1 MVYPRIT
8 HPVPV
13 PVSRDNL
20 SRSRSVRV
28 AMEALDQLLLAC
40 HCQSINLFVESFLT
54 MVAKLL
60 ESDKPDLQI
69 LGTNSFVKF
78 ANIEED
84 TPSYHRS
91 YDFFVSR
98 FSEMCHSDH
107 GDPDVRDRIRMSGI
121 RGLQGVVRKTVND
134 ELQANIWE
142 PQHMDKIVP
151 SLLFNL
157 QHAHSRCP
165 SPLQAAA
172 AADAHAQESPW
183 ELAER
188 CLRELLGR
196 AQFGNIKNALRPVL
210 VHLDSHA
217 LWEPQVFAR
226 GCFRII
232 MFSIQPQHSHLV
244 IQQLLQHLD
253 ANGRSGAAV
262 RAGIVAVLSE
272 AAAIAAA
279 GAVGPT
285 VLEVF
290 NTLLR
295 QLRLSIDLALA
306 GNSQNSQ
313 NSQNSGAA
321 DSQNSRQLQESKFQ
335 EAVIKTIGSFSAT
348 LPPYQQSEV
357 MLFII
362 NKVPIPDNSRHSQ
375 HSRNIPE
382 PGAEPDGKENRNRL
396 TQLML
401 LKSLLQ
407 VSSGLQSSSLLT
419 ALPGP
424 FLDRLLAP
432 ALLPQPQLQI
442 FVLQILGS
450 FLDRRRLQPRLR
462 PASSITDVSL
472 LKLKVEKCSRQD
484 SVFMKKHGAALLCH
498 AFRVC
503 RLCPGSPEHFRAL
516 FRLLA
521 LLSLEL
527 GTDDVIT
534 DLLRLVLALQ
544 DVAQE
549 EPQLPEL
556 SRCAL
561 PALGAA
567 LLVLLGHLLG
577 VPAFLQH
584 VQE

>member
-1 MVYPRIT
+1 
-8 HPVPV
+8 
-13 PVSRDNL
+13 
-20 SRSRSVRV
+20 
-28 AMEALDQLLLAC
+28 
-40 HCQSINLFVESFLT
+40 
-54 MVAKLL
+54 
-60 ESDKPDLQI
+60 
-69 LGTNSFVKF
+69 
-78 ANIEED
+78 
-84 TPSYHRS
+84 
-91 YDFFVSR
+91 
-98 FSEMCHSDH
+98 
-107 GDPDVRDRIRMSGI
+107 
-121 RGLQGVVRKTVND
+121 
-134 ELQANIWE
+134 
-142 PQHMDKIVP
+142 MDKIVP

-157 QHAHSRCP
+157 QHAGRAESRCP
-165 SPLQAAA
+165 SPLQAPAQE
-172 AADAHAQESPW
+172 AQESPG

-244 IQQLLQHLD
+244 IQQLLRHLD

-306 GNSQNSQ
+306 GNSQH
-313 NSQNSGAA
+313 SQNSGA
-321 DSQNSRQLQESKFQ
+321 SEPQNSRQLQESQFQ
-335 EAVIKTIGSFSAT
+335 EAVIKTIGSFSGT
-348 LPPYQQSEV
+348 LPPYQQSEAL
-357 MLFII
+357 LFILS
-362 NKVPIPDNSRHSQ
+362 KVPLPDGSRHSQ
-375 HSRNIPE
+375 HTHGQESRS
-382 PGAEPDGKENRNRL
+382 RL
-396 TQLML
+396 TQIML

-407 VSSGLQSSSLLT
+407 VAEGLQCSSLLT
-419 ALPGP
+419 ALPGA
-424 FLDRLLAP
+424 FLERLLSP
-432 ALLPQPQLQI
+432 ALLPDAEIRI
-442 FVLQILGS
+442 FVLEILCS
-450 FLDRRRLQPRLR
+450 FLDRRRLRQRLC
-462 PASSITDVSL
+462 PASSIADVSL

-484 SVFMKKHGAALLCH
+484 SVFMKKHGSALLCH

-503 RLCPGSPEHFRAL
+503 RLGSGCPEHCRAL

-534 DLLRLVLALQ
+534 DLLRLTLALQ

-549 EPQLPEL
+549 EAQLPEP

-561 PALGAA
+561 AALGAA
-567 LLVLLGHLLG
+567 FLLFLGHLLG

>member
-1 MVYPRIT
+1 MEKLTFYALSAPEKLDRIGAYLSERLT
-8 HPVPV
+8 
-13 PVSRDNL
+13 RDVA
-20 SRSRSVRV
+20 RHRYGSVRV

-40 HCQSINLFVESFLT
+40 HCQSINLWESFLT

-107 GDPDVRDRIRMSGI
+107 GDPDVRDRIRLSGI

-157 QHAHSRCP
+157 QHAHSRSP
-165 SPLQAAA
+165 SPLQPAAA
-172 AADAHAQESPW
+172 QEAPESPG

-210 VHLDSHA
+210 VHLDSHG

-232 MFSIQPQHSHLV
+232 MFSIQPQHSQLV

-253 ANGRSGAAV
+253 ANGRSGAAL
-262 RAGIVAVLSE
+262 RAGIVAVLNE
-272 AAAIAAA
+272 AAAIAAT

-290 NTLLR
+290 NTLVR

-306 GNSQNSQ
+306 GNSQNPQNS
-313 NSQNSGAA
+313 NSQNSGGA
-321 DSQNSRQLQESKFQ
+321 DSQSSRQLQESKFQ

-357 MLFII
+357 MVFII
-362 NKVPIPDNSRHSQ
+362 NKVPIPENSRHSQ

-382 PGAEPDGKENRNRL
+382 QPGAEPDG
-396 TQLML
+396 
-401 LKSLLQ
+401 
-407 VSSGLQSSSLLT
+407 
-419 ALPGP
+419 
-424 FLDRLLAP
+424 
-432 ALLPQPQLQI
+432 
-442 FVLQILGS
+442 
-450 FLDRRRLQPRLR
+450 
-462 PASSITDVSL
+462 
-472 LKLKVEKCSRQD
+472 
-484 SVFMKKHGAALLCH
+484 
-498 AFRVC
+498 
-503 RLCPGSPEHFRAL
+503 
-516 FRLLA
+516 
-521 LLSLEL
+521 
-527 GTDDVIT
+527 
-534 DLLRLVLALQ
+534 
-544 DVAQE
+544 
-549 EPQLPEL
+549 
-556 SRCAL
+556 
-561 PALGAA
+561 
-567 LLVLLGHLLG
+567 
-577 VPAFLQH
+577 
-584 VQE
+584 